1 MEQVA
6 ERTVQP
12 WQEGGWRNKLH
23 WQREGQCARC
33 QDVYD
38 DERGIPVASVA
49 VTPLDATKAVT
60 ENLRK
65 ARRLIG
71 KPLCSDCEAKL
82 SRKAGGNLI
91 TFGLV

>member
-1 MEQVA
+1 MERA
-6 ERTVQP
+6 QP
-12 WQEGGWRNKLH
+12 WQEGGWRSKLH

-33 QDVYD
+33 QDVWD

-49 VTPLDATKAVT
+49 ETPPDATEAVR

-71 KPLCSDCEAKL
+71 KPLCSECEDKL
-82 SRKAGGNLI
+82 RRKAGGDLI
-91 TFGLV
+91 AFGYV